1 MKKYIVVSLILVSSV
16 TIASYLV
23 KKEKS
28 DIKICNSEIVWIKD
42 NGTQSGLNLQSKV
55 TIQLAEDSHG
65 RMNVYGYIKN
75 HEFTYRLNRA
85 IYFNYQQIDYKGN
98 FSINFTSF
106 SITSSDNT
114 PPEVF
119 SNFIQLEQDK
129 IKYYV
134 NITKMED
141 NIYILKD
148 EAYSSFTCNI
158 Q

>member
-1 MKKYIVVSLILVSSV
+1 MKKYIVASLILVSSV
-16 TIASYLV
+16 TIASYV
-23 KKEKS
+23 IKKEKS
-28 DIKICNSEIVWIKD
+28 DIKICHSEIVWIKD
-42 NGTQSGLNLQSKV
+42 NATTDGLNLKSKV
-55 TIQLAEDSHG
+55 SIQLAEDNHG
-65 RMNVYGYIKN
+65 RMNIYGYIKN
-75 HEFTYRLNRA
+75 HKLTYRLDRA
-85 IYFNYQQIDYKGN
+85 VYFDYQKVGLKGN
-98 FSINFTSF
+98 YVINFTSL

-114 PPEVF
+114 PQEVF

-141 NIYILKD
+141 NIYILRD

>member
-1 MKKYIVVSLILVSSV
+1 M
-16 TIASYLV
+16 
-23 KKEKS
+23 
-28 DIKICNSEIVWIKD
+28 
-42 NGTQSGLNLQSKV
+42 
-55 TIQLAEDSHG
+55 
-65 RMNVYGYIKN
+65 YGYIKN

>member
-1 MKKYIVVSLILVSSV
+1 MKKYIVASLILVSSV
-16 TIASYLV
+16 TIASYV
-23 KKEKS
+23 TKKEKN
-28 DIKICNSEIVWIKD
+28 DIKICHSEIVWIKD
-42 NGTQSGLNLQSKV
+42 NATTDGLNLKSKV
-55 TIQLAEDSHG
+55 SIQLAEDNHG
-65 RMNVYGYIKN
+65 RMNIYGYIKN
-75 HEFTYRLNRA
+75 HELTYRLDRA
-85 IYFNYQQIDYKGN
+85 VYFDYQKIDFKGN
-98 FSINFTSF
+98 YVINFTSL

-114 PPEVF
+114 PQEVF